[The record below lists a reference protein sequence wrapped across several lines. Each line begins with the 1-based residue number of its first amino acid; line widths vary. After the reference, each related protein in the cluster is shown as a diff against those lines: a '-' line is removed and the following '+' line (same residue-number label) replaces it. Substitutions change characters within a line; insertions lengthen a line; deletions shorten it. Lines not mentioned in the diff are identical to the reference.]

1 MCSYPL
7 ELEGKKAMR
16 KHQIQHIVVKHLVN
30 IEAFKKTML
39 ETLSETW
46 AIQYRNEEAATGV
59 RTEKSLRLEREEKEQ
74 QERMEKRMERERL
87 ALQHE
92 PEMKKL
98 EVHMKLGLD
107 PTSEKVQ

>member
-1 MCSYPL
+1 M
-7 ELEGKKAMR
+7 
-16 KHQIQHIVVKHLVN
+16 
-30 IEAFKKTML
+30 
-39 ETLSETW
+39 
-46 AIQYRNEEAATGV
+46 
-59 RTEKSLRLEREEKEQ
+59 RLEREEKEQ